1 MTPGPRV
8 IIGQYSSAGRKA
20 RNDDSY
26 GVLIPE
32 QPLLLTKGIAMA
44 IADGMSSSE
53 AAKEASETCVKSFLD
68 DYYSTHESWTA
79 KKSVAAVLKATN
91 NWLYAQGQTVYLSN
105 RGMVSTFTGLVLKA
119 GLAHIFHAGDTRISL
134 IRDGTLE
141 PLTRDH
147 RVRASRSRDYLSR
160 AMGIDPDL
168 EVDYRSEPLEAG
180 DILVFTSDGVHDHVE
195 GSRIFEIIAH
205 AKDAASGSGDDNN
218 LDVAAQAVAQAA
230 FDNASEDN
238 LTCQLVQVVDP
249 GQPDEQSHL
258 RQLTALPF
266 PPDLSPGM
274 TFEGYR
280 IISELHAGKRV
291 QVYLA
296 ADFESK
302 ARVVIKTP
310 SVNYED
316 DPAYIEMFTREEWVG
331 RRLRSPH
338 VVAVVADSKPKR
350 FLYFI
355 TEFVD
360 GDTLRVWMEKNPKP
374 KLTEVRRIA
383 EQIAIGLRAFHRKD
397 MVHQD
402 LKPEN
407 IMIDEFGAVK
417 IIDFG
422 STGIAG
428 LQEIDAP
435 SEIPTLVGTIGYT
448 APEYHLEQKPTN
460 RADIF
465 SLGVIVFEM
474 LTGKLPYGEGFTNAR
489 SIARLKPISATSCNA
504 AIPFWVSA
512 ALAKATH
519 RDPAKRYDAL
529 SAFIYD
535 LGRPNS
541 NLEKAEFQPLM
552 ERNPVAFWKW
562 LALGSLLINLA
573 LLYAMNV
580 L

>member
-1 MTPGPRV
+1 MSGGPDV
-8 IIGQYSSAGRKA
+8 VIGQCSIAGRKA

-32 QPLLLTKGIAMA
+32 GPLLLTKGIAMA

-68 DYYSTHESWTA
+68 DYFSTHESWTA

-105 RGMVSTFTGLVLKA
+105 RGMVTTFSGLVLKA
-119 GLAHIFHAGDTRISL
+119 GMAHVFHAGDTRISL
-134 IRDGTLE
+134 LRDGTLE

-147 RVRASRSRDYLSR
+147 RLRVSRNQEYLSR
-160 AMGIDPDL
+160 ALGIDPDL
-168 EVDYRSEPLEAG
+168 EVDYRSEALAQG
-180 DILVFTSDGVHDHVE
+180 DVLVFTSDGVHDHVDP
-195 GSRIFEIIAH
+195 GQICKIVGGAGDDL
-205 AKDAASGSGDDNN
+205 DAAARAIVQS
-218 LDVAAQAVAQAA
+218 A

-238 LTCQLVQVVDP
+238 LTCQLVKVLDP
-249 GQPDEQSHL
+249 GRIDENSHL

-274 TFEGYR
+274 TFEGYH
-280 IISELHAGKRV
+280 IIAELHASKRV

-296 ADFESK
+296 ADVASK

-331 RRLRSPH
+331 RRLQSPH
-338 VVAVVADSKPKR
+338 VVRVVQDRGPKR
-350 FLYFI
+350 FLYYV
-355 TEFVD
+355 TEFID
-360 GDTLRVWMEKNPKP
+360 GDTLRIWMEKNPKP
-374 KLTEVRRIA
+374 KTSEVRRIA

-407 IMIDEFGAVK
+407 IIIDEYGSAK

-428 LQEIDAP
+428 LDEIDSP
-435 SEIPTLVGTIGYT
+435 SDIPTLVGTLGYT
-448 APEYHLEQKPTN
+448 APEYHLGEKPTN
-460 RADIF
+460 RSDIF
-465 SLGVIVFEM
+465 SLGVIVYEM
-474 LTGKLPYGEGFTNAR
+474 LTGKLPYGEGFTSAKAASR
-489 SIARLKPISATSCNA
+489 LTSTAASTHDPSIPT
-504 AIPFWVSA
+504 WVSA
-512 ALAKATH
+512 TLAKATH
-519 RDPAKRYDAL
+519 CDPGKRYDAL

-541 NLEKAEFQPLM
+541 NLEQVSVRPLI
-552 ERNPVAFWKW
+552 ERHPLAFWKW
-562 LALGSLLINLA
+562 LAVASLLINLA
-573 LLYAMNV
+573 LLYALNA